1 MKTELGRKDV
11 RVPHFLRSANSIDT
25 SGMSFQQYRGLY
37 QPPKLIYSNL
47 YDNNGEVE
55 VVRKESLEAF
65 LASGSTSIDLLTG

>member
-25 SGMSFQQYRGLY
+25 SDMPFQQYVGLY

-47 YDNNGEVE
+47 YDNNGEAE
-55 VVRKESLEAF
+55 VVRKESPEAF
-65 LASGSTSIDLLTG
+65 LTSGGTWIDLPTG